1 MVKKQS
7 TASLNVPDGR
17 NADKDQ
23 LGAAK
28 ASMQSLGVESGVS
41 LPDEGKIKEE
51 LTKLAESED
60 EDGEMVNKIEE
71 AQKVRLDAEKDDNA

>member
-1 MVKKQS
+1 MAKKQS
-7 TASLNVPDGR
+7 AASLDVPEGR

-23 LGAAK
+23 LGAPK
-28 ASMQSLGVESGVS
+28 GSMQSLGVESAVTY
-41 LPDEGKIKEE
+41 PDEGKIKEE
-51 LTKLAESED
+51 LNKLAESED